1 MNIGFSFI
9 DLAPGGAQHLL
20 VELALELSDRGHQ
33 ITIFIKSQPGDFYHV
48 DPGMLT
54 SLQRAGVIIGNPEG
68 LRSCQVIQLDGYH
81 SLRQKIPYLRTYN
94 KCVETYHSRYSVKRS
109 GPVYAPHRIAVSS
122 YVQSFLP
129 APTFIIPNGIIQ
141 PVTLI
146 DEKKEFDVAI
156 LGRIHPVKRQDFFL
170 QVCQELSTKRSEM
183 SCLIIGGYSENR
195 EYREKITGQVSLLQ
209 AQNIHVHITGFV
221 PRETVYS
228 WLSKTR
234 ILLITSQDEGFGRMA
249 IEAMACGVPVIANP
263 VGGLIE
269 LIDHGKTGYLANRD
283 EIRSF
288 VDLAD
293 HLLNTPSLCQEIGAR
308 AKDKVSN
315 SFTLDKIATKYL
327 NYYQSVIP
335 GAI

>member
-1 MNIGFSFI
+1 MKIGFSFI

-20 VELALELSDRGHQ
+20 VELALELSGRGHQ
-33 ITIFIKSQPGDFYHV
+33 ITFFIKSQLGDSYHV
-48 DPGMLT
+48 DPGLLL
-54 SLQRAGVIIGNPEG
+54 SLRRAGVIIRNPGG

-81 SLRQKIPYLRTYN
+81 SLRHKIPYFRSFN

-109 GPVYAPHRIAVSS
+109 GPVYAPHRIAVSN

-141 PVTLI
+141 PQPSI
-146 DEKKEFDVAI
+146 GENKEFDVAI

-170 QVCQELSTKRSEM
+170 QVCQELSTKRSDL
-183 SCLIIGGYSENR
+183 SCLIIGGFSDNR
-195 EYREKITGQVSLLQ
+195 EFQEKISGQISLLQ
-209 AQNIHVHITGFV
+209 AQNINVHITGFV
-221 PRETVYS
+221 PRETVYN

-234 ILLITSQDEGFGRMA
+234 ILLIPSQDEGFGRMA

-269 LIDHGKTGYLANRD
+269 LIDHEKTGFLASKD

-288 VDLAD
+288 VNLAEQ
-293 HLLNTPSLCQEIGAR
+293 LLNTPSLCQEIAAR
-308 AKDKVSN
+308 AKIKVSTT
-315 SFTLDKIATKYL
+315 FTLEKIATEYI
-327 NYYQSVIP
+327 NYYQSMIP
-335 GAI
+335 RAI